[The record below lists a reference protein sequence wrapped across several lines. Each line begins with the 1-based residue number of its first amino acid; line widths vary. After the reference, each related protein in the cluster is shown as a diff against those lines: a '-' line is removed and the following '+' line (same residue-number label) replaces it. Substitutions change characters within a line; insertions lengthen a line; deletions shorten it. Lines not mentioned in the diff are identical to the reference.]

1 MGFAS
6 ALNISAFNP
15 GITLGETLGSGLVV
29 DDWLAM
35 TPWVGVALVLLA
47 QVPLF
52 WAGDETV

>member
-6 ALNISAFNP
+6 ALHISAFNP
-15 GITLGETLGSGLVV
+15 GITLGETLGSGLVA

-52 WAGDETV
+52 WAGG